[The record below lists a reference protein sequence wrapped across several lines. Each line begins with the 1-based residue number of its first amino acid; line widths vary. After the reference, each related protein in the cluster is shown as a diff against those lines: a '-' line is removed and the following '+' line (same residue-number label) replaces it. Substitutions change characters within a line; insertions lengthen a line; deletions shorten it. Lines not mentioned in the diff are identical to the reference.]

1 MPQDGSVGP
10 LSYPQDV
17 QEALTSA
24 IANMNNSTRALR
36 HVSKACQQQTSL
48 LAGNCLD
55 FDDVILK
62 TLLFGFYVV
71 VLSLSFSLHCW
82 NILSILCHSQLSLCQ
97 MIL

>member
-71 VLSLSFSLHCW
+71 FYLSPSLFIVGIFCLFCVIA
-82 NILSILCHSQLSLCQ
+82 NYPYAR
-97 MIL
+97 